1 MARQFDPNFEN
12 TEKINITSV
21 EEFICEINK
30 LKPTKNTFFRGHSN
44 HRYSLKPS
52 IYRGNEIH
60 SEWEIYRKMITYC
73 PLSFAGKTTIDTLS
87 FMQHY
92 GVPTRLLDITSN
104 PLVALYFA
112 CLGGNEDAEV
122 IVLNIPP
129 ESICYYDSDKVA
141 ILANIAKCKELSYN
155 REESNI
161 IACYDILI
169 THLSSFRKHY
179 FGLRSPIIDVTKI
192 EEELKKYIDSCI
204 AILISE
210 PDDDSSCDLNV
221 YAEKLL
227 KGQNANEQQKNTL
240 INDLIDTLQW
250 LAGTEKDKLIEQFNK
265 FHLRQLLSFI
275 QQDIPNFQAKI
286 NPCDLGRVLAVLP
299 KLDNPRIVRQQ
310 GAFLIFGSDSNDEDC
325 IFSPDDDKIIGFY
338 RPLKPMPE
346 VADEWIVRGQ
356 KKAIDSFSTRLIIK
370 ESAKEKILKT
380 LSCLGVNKLTLFP
393 EIDKVAEYIK
403 EGIMDKNVAIF

>member
-1 MARQFDPNFEN
+1 MARQIELKY
-12 TEKINITSV
+12 ERINITSV
-21 EEFICEINK
+21 EEFIREIK
-30 LKPTKNTFFRGHSN
+30 ELEPTGNTFFRGHSN
-44 HRYSLKPS
+44 HKYSLVPS
-52 IYRGNEIH
+52 IYRRNVYR
-60 SEWEIYRKMITYC
+60 EWEIYRQTITYS
-73 PLSFAGKTTIDTLS
+73 PSSFEGKNTIDTLS

-92 GVPTRLLDITSN
+92 GIPTRLLDITSN

-112 CLGGNEDAEV
+112 CLEGDEDAEV
-122 IVLNIPP
+122 IVLNIPT

-141 ILANIAKCKELSYN
+141 ILANIAKCKELSYG
-155 REESNI
+155 REERNT

-179 FGLRSPIIDVTKI
+179 FGSRSPIDVTKI
-192 EEELKKYIDSCI
+192 EEELKKYIGSCVSD
-204 AILISE
+204 LMFN
-210 PDDDSSCDLNV
+210 DDDDGFCDLEE
-221 YAEKLL
+221 YAEELL
-227 KGQNANEQQKNTL
+227 KGQNVNEQQKNAL

-250 LAGTEKDKLIEQFNK
+250 LAGIEKDKLIEQFNK

-310 GAFLIFGSDSNDEDC
+310 GAFLIFGSDSNDEEYEHS
-325 IFSPDDDKIIGFY
+325 IDDNLIDIY

-346 VADEWIVRGQ
+346 VRDEWIVRGQ
-356 KKAIDSFSTRLIIK
+356 KKTQDSSSTRLIIQKDKKK
-370 ESAKEKILKT
+370 EILDT
-380 LSCLGVNKLTLFP
+380 LSYLGFNKLTLFP

-403 EGIMDKNVAIF
+403 E

>member
-1 MARQFDPNFEN
+1 MAIQFEPNPIEPN
-12 TEKINITSV
+12 PKKITSV

-52 IYRGNEIH
+52 IYRGNDYR
-60 SEWEIYRKMITYC
+60 EWEIYRQTITYC
-73 PLSFAGKTTIDTLS
+73 PSSFEGKNTIDTLS

-92 GVPTRLLDITSN
+92 GIPTRLLDITSN

-112 CLGGNEDAEV
+112 CLEDDEDAEV
-122 IVLNIPP
+122 IVLNIPT

-141 ILANIAKCKELSYN
+141 ILANIVKCKELSYD
-155 REESNI
+155 REECNT
-161 IACYDILI
+161 IACYGILI
-169 THLSSFRKHY
+169 EYLNSFRKY
-179 FGLRSPIIDVTKI
+179 NLGLVKSPIDVSKKQ
-192 EEELKKYIDSCI
+192 EELKKYIDSCI
-204 AILISE
+204 GILISE
-210 PDDDSSCDLNV
+210 PDNNSPCDLNV
-221 YAEKLL
+221 YAEELL
-227 KGQNANEQQKNTL
+227 KGQNVNEQQKNAL

-250 LAGTEKDKLIEQFNK
+250 LAETEKDKLIEQFNK

-310 GAFLIFGSDSNDEDC
+310 GAFLIFGSDSNDEMCEYPIYNDGT
-325 IFSPDDDKIIGFY
+325 IDDDGTIDYY
-338 RPLKPMPE
+338 RLLKPMPE
-346 VADEWIVRGQ
+346 VRDEWIVRGQ
-356 KKAIDSFSTRLIIK
+356 KKTQDTSSTRLIIQKDKKK
-370 ESAKEKILKT
+370 EILDT
-380 LSCLGVNKLTLFP
+380 LSYLGFNKLTLFP

-403 EGIMDKNVAIF
+403 EY

>member
-1 MARQFDPNFEN
+1 MARQIELKY
-12 TEKINITSV
+12 EGIEITSV

-52 IYRGNEIH
+52 IYRGNDYR
-60 SEWEIYRKMITYC
+60 EWEIYRQTITYC
-73 PLSFAGKTTIDTLS
+73 PSSFEGKNTIDTLS

-92 GVPTRLLDITSN
+92 GIPTRLLDITSN

-112 CLGGNEDAEV
+112 CLEGDEDAEV
-122 IVLNIPP
+122 IVLNIPT

-141 ILANIAKCKELSYN
+141 ILANIAKCKELSYD
-155 REESNI
+155 EEERNT

-179 FGLRSPIIDVTKI
+179 IGSRSPIDVTKI
-192 EEELKKYIDSCI
+192 EEELKKYIGSCVSD
-204 AILISE
+204 LMFN
-210 PDDDSSCDLNV
+210 DDDGFCDLEE
-221 YAEKLL
+221 YAEELL
-227 KGQNANEQQKNTL
+227 KGQNVNEQQKNAL

-250 LAGTEKDKLIEQFNK
+250 LAGTEKDELIEQFNK
-265 FHLRQLLSFI
+265 FYLRQLLSFI
-275 QQDIPNFQAKI
+275 RQEKPNFEAKI

-310 GAFLIFGSDSNDEDC
+310 GAFLIFGSNSNDEIC
-325 IFSPDDDKIIGFY
+325 EYPIIYDDGTIDDNQTINCY

-346 VADEWIVRGQ
+346 VRDEWIVRGQ
-356 KKAIDSFSTRLIIK
+356 KKTQDSSSTRLIIQKDKKK
-370 ESAKEKILKT
+370 EILDT
-380 LSCLGVNKLTLFP
+380 LSYLGFNKLTLFP

-403 EGIMDKNVAIF
+403 V

>member
-1 MARQFDPNFEN
+1 MAIQFEPNPIEPN
-12 TEKINITSV
+12 PKKITSV

-52 IYRGNEIH
+52 IYRGNDYR
-60 SEWEIYRKMITYC
+60 EWEIYRQTITYC
-73 PLSFAGKTTIDTLS
+73 PSSFEGKNTIDTLS

-92 GVPTRLLDITSN
+92 GIPTRLLDITSN

-112 CLGGNEDAEV
+112 CLEDDEDAEV
-122 IVLNIPP
+122 IVLNIPT

-141 ILANIAKCKELSYN
+141 ILANIVKCKELSYD
-155 REESNI
+155 REECNT
-161 IACYDILI
+161 IACYGILI
-169 THLSSFRKHY
+169 EYLNSFRKY
-179 FGLRSPIIDVTKI
+179 NLGLVKSPIDVSKKQ
-192 EEELKKYIDSCI
+192 EELKKYIDSCI
-204 AILISE
+204 GILISE
-210 PDDDSSCDLNV
+210 PDNNSPCDLNV
-221 YAEKLL
+221 YAEELL
-227 KGQNANEQQKNTL
+227 KGQNVNEQQKNAL

-250 LAGTEKDKLIEQFNK
+250 LAETEKDKLIEQFNK

-310 GAFLIFGSDSNDEDC
+310 GAFLIFGSDSNDEMCEYPIYNDGT
-325 IFSPDDDKIIGFY
+325 IDYY
-338 RPLKPMPE
+338 RLLKPIPE
-346 VADEWIVRGQ
+346 VRDEWIVRGQ
-356 KKAIDSFSTRLIIK
+356 KKTQDSSSTRLIIQKDKKK
-370 ESAKEKILKT
+370 EILDT
-380 LSCLGVNKLTLFP
+380 LSYLGFNKLTLFP

-403 EGIMDKNVAIF
+403 EY